1 MKKLFFIILSVFCLT
16 ACAGNSKNLELVY
29 GEWEIEDNDP
39 TAWNVYSY
47 TFYEN
52 NKVEYYECLD
62 LTISLNT
69 NGNDGCEK
77 GSSVWI
83 GKYSLKDNIITI
95 TDMKVDKNDSYNPT
109 GILNGPSEKLIVN
122 FDNMYMCDRD
132 KGLDCD
138 MTFEKN

>member
-1 MKKLFFIILSVFCLT
+1 MKKYQFSILLVLTLVLGLFLTSCNIKFHEHQVIIHESVEATCST
-16 ACAGNSKNLELVY
+16 KGSIK
-29 GEWEIEDNDP
+29 
-39 TAWNVYSY
+39 
-47 TFYEN
+47 
-52 NKVEYYECLD
+52 YYECLD

-138 MTFEKN
+138 MPFEKK